1 MFRELQLRTML
12 YGSSLFK
19 LVISFTENPRIS
31 KHVFKRYRKTG
42 QDKRRR
48 HQGNHFIITCSSRL
62 CFTVRAGVRGRGR
75 GRGGGGFRRF
85 WLKLQASY

>member
-1 MFRELQLRTML
+1 MTQMFRELQLRTML

-19 LVISFTENPRIS
+19 LVISFIENPRIS

-48 HQGNHFIITCSSRL
+48 HQGNHFINVPHVCALLSEQG
-62 CFTVRAGVRGRGR
+62 CAGRVGVVVVS
-75 GRGGGGFRRF
+75 GGFG
-85 WLKLQASY
+85 

>member
-1 MFRELQLRTML
+1 MNSYGWFVLNETNVQRTSTS
-12 YGSSLFK
+12 YY
-19 LVISFTENPRIS
+19 VTENPRIS

-62 CFTVRAGVRGRGR
+62 CFTVRAGVRGK
-75 GRGGGGFRRF
+75 GRGGGGFGRF
-85 WLKLQASY
+85 WLRLQASY